1 MQPLLPDIITIE
13 AMKTHT
19 SKKFKL
25 SVTAA
30 LVLAALGGYFTAVH
44 YSEPAQPD
52 LMSEFLATRS
62 TTPAPAEQPTT
73 ADLAPVEVMLVGLK
87 QRLERQPDD
96 VQGWVLLSKSYYHL
110 NRLQEAK
117 ESFDRAVALG
127 YAGDWQPLPR
137 IDALPGTESI
147 SQSFGYSHGVD
158 NDGIG
163 QNRGSEYN
171 PAGAMASNR
180 LRLKVSLDPSLRPQL
195 EPESSVYIFVRAV
208 ENPGP
213 PLAVVR
219 KKVAELPLEIT
230 LSDSHAM
237 MPNLKLSDAENVVV
251 GARISPSGNPERRQ
265 GDYEQLSDSI
275 PSNFAETVELVIS
288 NPI

>member
-1 MQPLLPDIITIE
+1 M
-13 AMKTHT
+13 
-19 SKKFKL
+19 
-25 SVTAA
+25 
-30 LVLAALGGYFTAVH
+30 
-44 YSEPAQPD
+44 
-52 LMSEFLATRS
+52 
-62 TTPAPAEQPTT
+62 
-73 ADLAPVEVMLVGLK
+73 
-87 QRLERQPDD
+87 
-96 VQGWVLLSKSYYHL
+96 
-110 NRLQEAK
+110 
-117 ESFDRAVALG
+117 
-127 YAGDWQPLPR
+127 
-137 IDALPGTESI
+137 PGTGSI
-147 SQSFGYSHGVD
+147 SQGFGYSHGVD

-163 QNRGSEYN
+163 QNRSSEYN